1 MKEFVTLRIKRSYDG
16 KRCEVYQKGSVI
28 YSTTDETYL
37 VIETVL
43 NHMEQQR
50 WNFVQMVGDQHL
62 YDLILTFVR

>member
-1 MKEFVTLRIKRSYDG
+1 MSWVHEK